1 LSEDLLREHAAEAL
15 FQIGE
20 PAVKPLIAAL
30 RKPEGPNT
38 PVTEAVPQV
47 DEGEKVAGDVGGTST
62 DGGQAPNVPGIAVSH
77 DGETDS
83 PSPSAPEMAEDTT
96 WKIRKAAA
104 WTLGMLRDRRAVE
117 PLLTTLNDIGSVR
130 VSVIEALGRLEAPE
144 AAEPLVR
151 LMKTDPALR
160 KLTAGSLVLVGEEAI
175 PVVKELLRAP
185 DPDLQAYARYI
196 LEGIGRRIQE
206 ADEEE
211 EGGPPM
217 DMVLNEM

>member
-15 FQIGE
+15 FQIGDQ
-20 PAVKPLIAAL
+20 AVEPLIVAL
-30 RKPEGPNT
+30 RKPEAPNT
-38 PVTEAVPQV
+38 PVTEAATQV
-47 DEGEKVAGDVGGTST
+47 DEGEKVAGDVGETPT
-62 DGGQAPNVPGIAVSH
+62 DERQAPDVPTIAASP

-83 PSPSAPEMAEDTT
+83 PQPSTPEMAEDPT
-96 WKIRKAAA
+96 WKIRKVAA

-117 PLLTTLNDIGSVR
+117 PLLAALNDIGQVR
-130 VSVIEALGRLEAPE
+130 ASVIEALGRLEAPE

-160 KLTAGSLVLVGEEAI
+160 KLTAGSLVLIGEEAM

-196 LEGIGRRIQE
+196 LEGIGQRLQE
-206 ADEEE
+206 ADEE